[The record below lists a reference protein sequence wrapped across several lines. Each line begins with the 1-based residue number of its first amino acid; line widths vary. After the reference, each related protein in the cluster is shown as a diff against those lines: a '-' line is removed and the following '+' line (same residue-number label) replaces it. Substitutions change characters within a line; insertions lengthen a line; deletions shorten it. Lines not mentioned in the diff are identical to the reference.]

1 MLSRRF
7 IAVCLLLG
15 IAILGWLAWRNFS
28 SRQSGETSVPAIT
41 KQPIAYVSRSFDPV
55 LPPADMPPL
64 SPGETALCDSDFL
77 SDASVRGVSRQADA
91 THAIVTV
98 TQIRMT
104 LQLNIDVW
112 LPTGAN
118 QHLTE
123 HEEGHRQIS
132 EYYYQTAD
140 KLAAQIATTY
150 MGRQVEIAG
159 ADLNA
164 ESTKA
169 LQQLA
174 RDITAEYSKELNPN
188 PAQLL
193 FDSITDHG
201 RNDVAVKDAVA
212 HAIKNASIEASSTKA
227 SAPQQLLRSLVH
239 AAGRMTTRNTGSVGA
254 IFSNSASGASLSTGT
269 CGRAPG
275 ARCK

>member
-1 MLSRRF
+1 MRSRRS
-7 IAVCLLLG
+7 IAVCVLLG
-15 IAILGWLAWRNFS
+15 IAILGWLVWRNSS
-28 SRQSGETSVPAIT
+28 SRQQPGETSVPAIT
-41 KQPIAYVSRSFDPV
+41 KQSVVYASHSFDPAA
-55 LPPADMPPL
+55 PPADMPPL
-64 SPGETALCDSDFL
+64 SPGETAQCDSDFL

-91 THAIVTV
+91 THATLIVTQV
-98 TQIRMT
+98 RMT
-104 LQLNIDVW
+104 LQLNINVW
-112 LPTGAN
+112 LPAGAN

-140 KLAAQIATTY
+140 KLASQIASTY

-169 LQQLA
+169 LQELA
-174 RDITAEYSKELNPN
+174 RDVTRDYGKALDPN

-212 HAIKNASIEASSTKA
+212 HAIKNASIEASNA
-227 SAPQQLLRSLVH
+227 
-239 AAGRMTTRNTGSVGA
+239 RNPT
-254 IFSNSASGASLSTGT
+254 
-269 CGRAPG
+269 P
-275 ARCK
+275 

>member
-1 MLSRRF
+1 MVSRRS
-7 IAVCLLLG
+7 ILLCVLLG
-15 IAILGWLAWRNFS
+15 IAVIGWFVWRNFS
-28 SRQSGETSVPAIT
+28 SGQKLGETSAPSIT
-41 KQPIAYVSRSFDPV
+41 KHPVAYASRSFAPAS
-55 LPPADMPPL
+55 PPADMPPL

-91 THAIVTV
+91 THATVTV
-98 TQIRMT
+98 MQIRMT
-104 LQLNIDVW
+104 LQLNIIVW

-132 EYYYQTAD
+132 EYYYQAAD
-140 KLAAQIATTY
+140 KLAAQIAGTY

-212 HAIKNASIEASSTKA
+212 HAIKNASIEASSAKTMLRNNFRALQLTK
-227 SAPQQLLRSLVH
+227 Q
-239 AAGRMTTRNTGSVGA
+239 AG
-254 IFSNSASGASLSTGT
+254 
-269 CGRAPG
+269 
-275 ARCK
+275 

>member
-7 IAVCLLLG
+7 IGFCALVG

-28 SRQSGETSVPAIT
+28 SRSQSGEASVPAIT
-41 KQPIAYVSRSFDPV
+41 KQPVVYASRSFDPAA
-55 LPPADMPPL
+55 PPADMPPL

-77 SDASVRGVSRQADA
+77 SDASVRGVSRQAEA
-91 THAIVTV
+91 THAILTV
-98 TQIRMT
+98 THVRMT
-104 LQLNIDVW
+104 LQLNINVW

-123 HEEGHRQIS
+123 HEDGHRQIS

-140 KLAAQIATTY
+140 KLAAQIASTY
-150 MGRQVEIAG
+150 VGRQVEIAG
-159 ADLNA
+159 ADQNA
-164 ESTKA
+164 QSTKA

-174 RDITAEYSKELNPN
+174 RDITAEYNKELNPN

-201 RNDVAVKDAVA
+201 RNDVSVKDAVA
-212 HAIKNASIEASSTKA
+212 HAIKNASIEASSAK
-227 SAPQQLLRSLVH
+227 Q
-239 AAGRMTTRNTGSVGA
+239 
-254 IFSNSASGASLSTGT
+254 
-269 CGRAPG
+269 
-275 ARCK
+275 

>member
-1 MLSRRF
+1 MRSRSL
-7 IAVCLLLG
+7 IAVCVLLG
-15 IAILGWLAWRNFS
+15 IAILGWLVWRNSS
-28 SRQSGETSVPAIT
+28 SRPQSGEAPAPAIT
-41 KQPIAYVSRSFDPV
+41 KQPVAYVSHSFDPS

-64 SPGETALCDSDFL
+64 SPGEMALCDSDFL

-91 THAIVTV
+91 THATLIVTQV
-98 TQIRMT
+98 KMT
-104 LQLNIDVW
+104 LQLNINVW

-118 QHLTE
+118 QRLTE

-140 KLAAQIATTY
+140 KLAAQIAATY

-159 ADLNA
+159 PDLNA

-169 LQQLA
+169 LQELA
-174 RDITAEYSKELNPN
+174 RDITRDYGKALDPN

-212 HAIKNASIEASSTKA
+212 HAIKNASIEAS
-227 SAPQQLLRSLVH
+227 
-239 AAGRMTTRNTGSVGA
+239 AAKTVNRQTVQA
-254 IFSNSASGASLSTGT
+254 ALPLSGLPVYRGLENLSQCHASLL
-269 CGRAPG
+269 
-275 ARCK
+275 